1 MPIITLIIILAVI
14 GLLLYLVNAYIPM
27 QETIKKILN
36 GVVIIGTV
44 LWLLQV
50 FGVLSGL
57 SNIATTAGR
66 GRSIK
71 TSQVYFMSQLHL
83 QVRYSKSTSYR

>member
-57 SNIATTAGR
+57 SNIHVGR
-66 GRSIK
+66 
-71 TSQVYFMSQLHL
+71 
-83 QVRYSKSTSYR
+83 